1 MNSFHRFCFSK
12 KTSPLRTR
20 KVLGRSSSSEK
31 KEEFYLIS
39 GQFYIKDWAETQ
51 SEEEGPEPS
60 VECERVFLQ
69 HVTVFL
75 LAVFPFL
82 QTVVETHVQH
92 TSTQTHFL
100 QGHTLADGTVGLVIS
115 NMR

>member
-1 MNSFHRFCFSK
+1 MF
-12 KTSPLRTR
+12 
-20 KVLGRSSSSEK
+20 
-31 KEEFYLIS
+31 IS
-39 GQFYIKDWAETQ
+39 WR
-51 SEEEGPEPS
+51 EEEGPKPS